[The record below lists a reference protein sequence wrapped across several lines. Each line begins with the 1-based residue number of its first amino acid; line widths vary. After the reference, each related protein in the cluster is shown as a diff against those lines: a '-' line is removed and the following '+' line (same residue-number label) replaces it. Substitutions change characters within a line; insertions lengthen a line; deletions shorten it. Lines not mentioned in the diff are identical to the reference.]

1 MQCKNGWTALKVAS
15 YYGQSECV
23 KILLSEEGR
32 MRDNY
37 GRTALMSAAR
47 NGYSECVRILL
58 KKEAGMQDENGWTAL
73 MKATRYNK
81 LECARLLAEKE
92 RNIRIIY
99 EYCGLP
105 FGTTALDI
113 AKQWGYNDIVS
124 LLQ

>member
-1 MQCKNGWTALKVAS
+1 
-15 YYGQSECV
+15 
-23 KILLSEEGR
+23 

-92 RNIRIIY
+92 RNITITR
-99 EYCGLP
+99 EYCGFP
-105 FGTTALDI
+105 PGATALDI
-113 AKQWGYNDIVS
+113 AKKGRYNYIVS